1 MINEDT
7 NKYLKG
13 KARFVRN
20 KVLDMILLAKKG
32 HIGGAFSCTDIIVSI
47 YYSGLFNFRSNDPKF
62 EERDRFILSKG
73 HSCPALYVVLADLGF
88 FPISELD
95 TFCKNDS
102 RLEGHPDINIPGI
115 DVTTGSLGQGLSIG
129 SGMALSAKLDNK
141 NFRTIV
147 LLGDCE
153 CHEGSV
159 WEGAMFSGHHKLHNL
174 MAIVDYN
181 KQCATD
187 FAEDSID
194 LSSIVDKWKAFNWN
208 VITLDGHSFDEL
220 LDAFNHIQ
228 ENNVQKPTVIIAET
242 TKGKGVSFMEKE
254 LIWHHT
260 VPNGNNIAVAKKE
273 LLYK

>member
-7 NKYLKG
+7 NKYLAE

-47 YYSGLFNFRSNDPKF
+47 YYSGLFNFKSNDPKF
-62 EERDRFILSKG
+62 AERDRFILSKG

-159 WEGAMFSGHHKLHNL
+159 WESVMFSGHHKLHSL
-174 MAIVDYN
+174 IAIVDYN

-187 FAEDSID
+187 FAEDSIN
-194 LSSIVDKWKAFNWN
+194 LSSIVDKWKAFDWN

-220 LDAFNHIQ
+220 LNAFNHIQ
-228 ENNVQKPTVIIAET
+228 KNNGQKPTVIIAET
-242 TKGKGVSFMEKE
+242 IKGKGVSFMEKE

-260 VPNGNNIAVAKKE
+260 VPNGDNIMIAKKE
-273 LLYK
+273 LLEK